1 MADRDGARLE
11 YLREKARRLPRAPG
25 VYIME
30 NSSGKVIYVGK
41 SRALCNR
48 VYQYFIGTH
57 DVKTERMASQVNDF
71 RFIVCQTE
79 IEALA
84 LENSLIKQHN
94 PRYNIKLKDSRAY
107 PYLRFTAGEYPRLE
121 VTRTRTSDGSVYF
134 GPYSGSS
141 VAYSVLE
148 TVVRTLGLPSCKRK
162 FPEEIGKGR
171 PCIYYQTGSCGGV
184 CTGRV
189 SREEYG
195 EAVAAA
201 KEILRGH
208 SAAVTAELEARMT
221 ECAEAERFEEAAKYR
236 DSLAAMR
243 KLGEK
248 QKAVGSPDDECDVIS
263 FAAVGKGECAAVFY
277 IRSGYISDSE
287 HFVFGENEITGFSAA
302 SDGGATEAAAETE
315 DGGATESTDE
325 SADEA
330 CDADSESPLA
340 AFIMSLYRGREYIPS
355 QVLISVELSDGD
367 RALLC
372 DYLSRLCGHRVNVRT
387 PRRGDGK
394 RLCEMAAEDAL
405 RHYENKQERLRR
417 EERTLVGL
425 ASLLSLEVVPERIEA
440 YDISNFGDE
449 HITAGMVVYENGRS
463 KKSDY
468 RYFRING
475 TDGQDDYGSM
485 REALS
490 RRLAHLSDEDGS
502 YSRAPDLILLDGGEG
517 HVGVICSLLR
527 SMGLEIP
534 VAGMVKDSHHK
545 TRALVT
551 EAGEVGIARREDVFR
566 LVYGI
571 QEEVH
576 RFTVSRMS
584 AAKRKTMRR
593 SSLEDIAGIGPAKA
607 KLLMAHFGK
616 IAKIGEASA
625 TELAEVKGISAAD
638 AENIVNH
645 FRNKRK

>member
-1 MADRDGARLE
+1 MAEQEDSRLR

-25 VYIME
+25 VYVME

-41 SRALCNR
+41 SRALCDR
-48 VYQYFIGTH
+48 VYQYFVGGH

-84 LENSLIKQHN
+84 LENSLIKQYS
-94 PRYNIKLKDSRAY
+94 PKYNIKLKDSRAY

-121 VTRTRTSDGSVYF
+121 VTRTRTSDGSTYF

-148 TVVRTLGLPSCKRK
+148 TVGRALGLPTCKRR

-171 PCIYYQTGSCGGV
+171 PCIYYQTGSCNGV
-184 CTGRV
+184 CTGRI
-189 SREEYG
+189 SREKYG

-208 SAAVTAELEARMT
+208 SAAVTARLEAKMA
-221 ECAEAERFEEAAKYR
+221 ECAETERFEEAAKYR
-236 DSLAAMR
+236 DSLAAIR

-248 QKAVGSPDDECDVIS
+248 QKAVGSPDAECDVIS
-263 FAAVGKGECAAVFY
+263 FVAAGKGECAAVFY

-287 HFVFGENEITGFSAA
+287 HFVFGEYEITGFS
-302 SDGGATEAAAETE
+302 SSPE
-315 DGGATESTDE
+315 DG
-325 SADEA
+325 
-330 CDADSESPLA
+330 DSESPLA
-340 AFIMSLYRGREYIPS
+340 AFITSLYREREYIPS
-355 QVLISVELSDGD
+355 LVLISAELSEGD
-367 RALLC
+367 RTLLC
-372 DYLSRLCGHRVNVRT
+372 DCLSRLGGHRVNVRT
-387 PRRGDGK
+387 PKRGDGK

-405 RHYENKQERLRR
+405 RHYENRQERLRR
-417 EERTLVGL
+417 EERTLAGL
-425 ASLLSLEVVPERIEA
+425 ASLLSLEVLPERIEA
-440 YDISNFGDE
+440 YDISNLGDE
-449 HITAGMVVYENGRS
+449 HVTAGMVVYENGRP

-475 TDGQDDYGSM
+475 IDGQDDYGSM

-490 RRLAHLSDEDGS
+490 RRLAHLSDDDGS
-502 YSRAPDLILLDGGEG
+502 YSKLPDLILLDGGEG

-527 SMGLEIP
+527 DMGLEIP
-534 VAGMVKDSHHK
+534 VAGMVKDRHHK

-551 EAGEVGIARREDVFR
+551 ETGEVSIARREDVFR
-566 LVYGI
+566 FVYGI

-584 AAKRKTMRR
+584 AAKRKTLRR
-593 SSLEDIAGIGPAKA
+593 SSLENINGIGPAKA
-607 KLLMAHFGK
+607 KRLMAHFGK
-616 IAKIGEASA
+616 LEKLKTASA
-625 TELAEVKGISAAD
+625 KELAEVKGISAAD
-638 AENIVNH
+638 SENILLY
-645 FRNKRK
+645 FRNKSK